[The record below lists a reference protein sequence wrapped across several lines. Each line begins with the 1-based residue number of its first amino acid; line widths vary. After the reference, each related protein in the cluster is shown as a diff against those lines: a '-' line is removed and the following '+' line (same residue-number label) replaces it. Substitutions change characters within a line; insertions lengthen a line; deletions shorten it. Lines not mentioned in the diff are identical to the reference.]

1 MCYSYSFSGDLS
13 SFYES
18 VLSGLSPSVIL
29 EISSRAI
36 AFWQYQIHQESSF
49 QAAILKNLN
58 ERNAH
63 LQKQLDNVVR
73 EANSELSLLNNKLTS
88 VERDL
93 ETERRKCRDL
103 AESTRE
109 KDKEYQKLK
118 SQYDVLKRKTILAPD
133 TLATAAANEAAHQL
147 AMNRT
152 ASPAEQ
158 QGAGGLRDIAG
169 GMNANRPT
177 RAFSSASAGTGI
189 PRRSVIGTGNRAF
202 QPNRTLSASISGS
215 DTDHG
220 ERRSVFQSVAAGPF
234 AKARNAPR
242 VIAQPTPART
252 GPGGLDPPDPV
263 RACDTKLNGK
273 DYSPILIAL
282 DSQKENETRG
292 VPILL
297 YVHNRSKNL
306 SLKRKR
312 AWKKRKKRVET
323 SNKNEVKRKREVKCL
338 NEAY

>member
-1 MCYSYSFSGDLS
+1 
-13 SFYES
+13 
-18 VLSGLSPSVIL
+18 
-29 EISSRAI
+29 
-36 AFWQYQIHQESSF
+36 
-49 QAAILKNLN
+49 
-58 ERNAH
+58 
-63 LQKQLDNVVR
+63 
-73 EANSELSLLNNKLTS
+73 
-88 VERDL
+88 DL

-169 GMNANRPT
+169 GMNANRVQRTPLRQAQAQLSGGGLIHQPT

-220 ERRSVFQSVAAGPF
+220 ERRSVFQSVAAGAF

-252 GPGGLDPPDPV
+252 GPGGFRPARPGSSV
-263 RACDTKLNGK
+263 
-273 DYSPILIAL
+273 
-282 DSQKENETRG
+282 
-292 VPILL
+292 
-297 YVHNRSKNL
+297 
-306 SLKRKR
+306 
-312 AWKKRKKRVET
+312 
-323 SNKNEVKRKREVKCL
+323 
-338 NEAY
+338 

>member
-1 MCYSYSFSGDLS
+1 METDLKCNRLTCRTVLTDKAIVTNCS
-13 SFYES
+13 HIFCVDCANELFGTHKS
-18 VLSGLSPSVIL
+18 VPHAIL
-29 EISSRAI
+29 LYLNHDVVYALCILQTTI
-36 AFWQYQIHQESSF
+36 KPSF

-63 LQKQLDNVVR
+63 LQKQLDNVR
-73 EANSELSLLNNKLTS
+73 ISLLNNKLTS

-169 GMNANRPT
+169 GMNANRV
-177 RAFSSASAGTGI
+177 RYLFSSHPFPFPFLSPPRHAFTARKVQRTPLRQAQAQLSGGGLIPSLLAHSLLPRLALASLVARSSAQETEPFNQTARYP
-189 PRRSVIGTGNRAF
+189 PRSLA
-202 QPNRTLSASISGS
+202 RTPITERGECISECG
-215 DTDHG
+215 G
-220 ERRSVFQSVAAGPF
+220 AF
-234 AKARNAPR
+234 AKAR
-242 VIAQPTPART
+242 
-252 GPGGLDPPDPV
+252 
-263 RACDTKLNGK
+263 KF
-273 DYSPILIAL
+273 
-282 DSQKENETRG
+282 
-292 VPILL
+292 
-297 YVHNRSKNL
+297 
-306 SLKRKR
+306 
-312 AWKKRKKRVET
+312 
-323 SNKNEVKRKREVKCL
+323 
-338 NEAY
+338 